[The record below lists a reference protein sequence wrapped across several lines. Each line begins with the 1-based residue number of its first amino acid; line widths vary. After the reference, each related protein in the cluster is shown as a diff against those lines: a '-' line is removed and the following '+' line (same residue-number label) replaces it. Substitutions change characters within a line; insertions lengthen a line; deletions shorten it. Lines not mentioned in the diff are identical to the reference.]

1 MNSLKNKIIFS
12 FNLSTSEDDRGNIK
26 KEFSAIPPVW
36 QTMEKSEIKKDKY
49 YNAQGLIT
57 GEKTGVTVID
67 FDDMKSYKQICEIIP
82 DFTSCLRVET
92 RKGIHC
98 YFNYTDKIKSTTNI
112 LKDYNNIDC
121 RNTGG
126 FITIPPTKYEY
137 GDEIVRYTEIEG
149 ELKNIP
155 ESFIKLLNDKSKGDN
170 NQAYKKAQ
178 EERQKQEKQEQ
189 QKKEIIIDDDDREAF
204 FEDVDFILSK
214 LDEDRFND
222 YDLWI
227 RFSFLLKN
235 LDLTK
240 EQQKE
245 LFIKYSSKSNKFN
258 KSKDI
263 DFFNNINKKDDGLTF
278 KTLEYWFKCDNHD
291 EFIKWNIKMRAN
303 ENKDNDNFFNYPIS
317 RDFSSGEISDYF
329 KSIYETKF
337 IYCDNKLYYFN
348 GVYWETDDKN
358 TSFLSNFIDD
368 SFYNHFLEI
377 HRENQLKLQKA
388 IVKNKDDDRL
398 KKLDDILEDYYK
410 KIKNN
415 FRKIVFRKS
424 LIQDII
430 NKITNNKQ
438 KFNRQPNLLCFKNKL
453 FDLKQRKFIE
463 PKSSYFISMTT
474 YYDYID
480 DVKTKT
486 NNINELNKIL
496 DTIFNN
502 EIKKSYMSVLC
513 SGLVGE
519 LVQKFTVCSGGG
531 GNGKSLIN
539 KLYMETIGDYGYKL
553 PPQILQQKLK
563 IGACPE
569 LSNLHLKRFVLTSE
583 PDSEFDIN
591 CSVLKQLTGDDEI
604 NSRNLFSDNTKTELF
619 STLVMECNDRPKFN
633 EVNDAILRR
642 LINIPFVS
650 KFVDEYQYNNYT
662 EEERKQKNIYLG
674 NSNYEKREFKEQYKQ
689 ALFDI
694 LVDNY
699 LEDYFKNG
707 IYKSKEVINES
718 NKYLSDSDIVFNFV
732 NENYEQINDKSK
744 CIKCVDLW
752 ERFKNTDDY
761 LKMPKIAQRKLNKTE
776 FVKRL
781 ENNLFIS
788 KFVRINTYKV
798 LCLYGYQ
805 EKEIKIDEEGHEE
818 EKEEII
824 NEIKNDIKKKSPLD
838 YNIN

>member
-1 MNSLKNKIIFS
+1 MNSLIFFS
-12 FNLSTSEDDRGNIK
+12 FELKAEIDKVTGEITKVSKLPVGWTNFTENEIYDN
-26 KEFSAIPPVW
+26 ENHNAI
-36 QTMEKSEIKKDKY
+36 
-49 YNAQGLIT
+49 GLIT
-57 GEKTGVTVID
+57 GERTGVTVID
-67 FDDMKSYKQICEIIP
+67 FDDMNVYNKICNIMPE
-82 DFTSCLRVET
+82 FKTCKKTLT
-92 RKGIHC
+92 RKGVHC
-98 YFNYTDKIKSTTNI
+98 YFSYTDKIKSTTNI
-112 LKDYNNIDC
+112 LKDYEYVDC

-126 FITIPPTKYEY
+126 FIIAPPTKYDYDGKTYKYIETG
-137 GDEIVRYTEIEG
+137 GDILE
-149 ELKNIP
+149 IP
-155 ESFIKLLNDKSKGDN
+155 EQFINMIKDKAKGDN
-170 NQAYKKAQ
+170 TAKVKQ
-178 EERQKQEKQEQ
+178 ERKEKQEQ
-189 QKKEIIIDDDDREAF
+189 QEQKKEIIFDDDDREAF

-214 LDEDRFND
+214 LDEDRFDD

-245 LFIKYSSKSNKFN
+245 LFIKYSSTSKKFN
-258 KSKDI
+258 KSKDL
-263 DFFNNINKKDDGLTF
+263 DFFNNINKRDDGLTF

-474 YYDYID
+474 DYDYNN

-496 DTIFNN
+496 DTIFNS